1 MDRKKT
7 MIDFLL
13 QHANPSIK
21 KRVQA
26 EILYNLT
33 QTENDVYQAEILAE
47 PIVLCCLNSQLDNGW
62 FGHGFHGSNK
72 NAGQFENQE
81 TCVKYLS
88 EKAVDKNNPVLQRA
102 MQAFVEIPLDNPCYE
117 TRGIIYDEFEYAAF
131 GANLIRCACIARAGY
146 TDEIDITP
154 QIQLSLDSF
163 KRVLEVDSVLD
174 ISRSIRAGKQ
184 YVFNKGEKWPCR
196 YHLDILAHTDSWKN
210 EENVRMLAD
219 AILKL
224 MKADRPEL
232 INLIPEVWV
241 GHTVGTLGGYPA
253 QGFSLQ
259 STVLQPSPILIQN
272 GKPKFYNFELIEW
285 LARCGVVP
293 FVSTLQE
300 VVKQIVESVDEDG
313 ICRTP
318 ILDSIF
324 KGWGP
329 YAGLQLE
336 TDWKSK
342 TRKLCDITF
351 RALMILHYAEDS
363 TYEI

>member
-1 MDRKKT
+1 
-7 MIDFLL
+7 
-13 QHANPSIK
+13 
-21 KRVQA
+21 
-26 EILYNLT
+26 
-33 QTENDVYQAEILAE
+33 
-47 PIVLCCLNSQLDNGW
+47 
-62 FGHGFHGSNK
+62 
-72 NAGQFENQE
+72 
-81 TCVKYLS
+81 
-88 EKAVDKNNPVLQRA
+88 
-102 MQAFVEIPLDNPCYE
+102 
-117 TRGIIYDEFEYAAF
+117 
-131 GANLIRCACIARAGY
+131 
-146 TDEIDITP
+146 
-154 QIQLSLDSF
+154 LDSF
-163 KRVLEVDSVLD
+163 KRVLEVDSILD
-174 ISRSIRAGKQ
+174 VSRPIRAGKQ
-184 YVFNKGEKWPCR
+184 YVFNKEEKWPCR
-196 YHLDILAHTDSWKN
+196 YHLDILAHTDLWKS
-210 EENVRMLAD
+210 EENIRMLAD

-224 MKADRPEL
+224 MKADKPEL
-232 INLIPEVWV
+232 INLIPEVWT

-324 KGWGP
+324 KGGGP

-342 TRKLCDITF
+342 MRKLCDITF
-351 RALMILHYAEDS
+351 RALLILHYSDAS
-363 TYEI
+363 TWK